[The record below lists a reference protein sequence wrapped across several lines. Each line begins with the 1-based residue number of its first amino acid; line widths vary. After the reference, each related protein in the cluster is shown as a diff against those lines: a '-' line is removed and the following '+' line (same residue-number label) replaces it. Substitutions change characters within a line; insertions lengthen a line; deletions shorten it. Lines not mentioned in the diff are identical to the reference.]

1 MRKGYVFTS
10 VCHSVYMGVG
20 GCMAGGGG
28 GAYVWQGVCVAGGM
42 HGRGGA
48 WWGVCGQGACI
59 AGGMCGV
66 GNAWQE
72 RRPLQRP
79 ECILLECI
87 LVQDINFKC
96 KSRMQRCLNL
106 RFFGLAFNKIHP
118 SQGFHPTNHRQVQ
131 YNSWEECILSY
142 TTQKRVKVCSYTTK
156 ISPSPLF
163 NLLLFSI
170 GSMMTG

>member
-1 MRKGYVFTS
+1 MFSQAS
-10 VCHSVYMGVG
+10 VILSTWGVG
-20 GCMAGGGG
+20 HAWPAGVG

-42 HGRGGA
+42 HGGGV
-48 WWGVCGQGACI
+48 WRGACI
-59 AGGMCGV
+59 AGGGGMCGV

-72 RRPLQRP
+72 IRPLQRP
-79 ECILLECI
+79 VRILLECI

-118 SQGFHPTNHRQVQ
+118 TNHRQVQ

-142 TTQKRVKVCSYTTK
+142 TTPKRVKVCSYTTK

-163 NLLLFSI
+163 NLLFFSI
-170 GSMMTG
+170 GSMVTG